1 MNGFLGLGELASVS
15 KFGYGWDG
23 TLSLVRED
31 GGLGLRA
38 AGGLTLMQGNEVGT
52 GQTIFNGTST
62 QESSFSAN
70 QSFSWLAV
78 GPEWSTPAGNG
89 RIDYFLMVGKATVK
103 ATSSGTNSNVSGP
116 NPGTSDTSLM
126 LAGAIWSLPRGR
138 VDLGAE
144 FFASGSAEIW
154 DDPPVVDDGTG
165 NFVTQ
170 AHTASVTG
178 IAVRL
183 GYHFG
188 RGSRK

>member
-1 MNGFLGLGELASVS
+1 MNGFLGLGEFASVS
-15 KFGYGWDG
+15 KFGAGWDG
-23 TLSLVRED
+23 ALSLVRED

-52 GQTIFNGTST
+52 GQTIFNGTGT
-62 QESSFSAN
+62 QESSFVAN

-116 NPGTSDTSLM
+116 NPGTSDASLM

-144 FFASGSAEIW
+144 IFASGSAGIW

-170 AHTASVTG
+170 AHTASITG

-188 RGSRK
+188 GGSRQ